1 MRLLVYNI
9 QGKIFVKV
17 NFSISKSSPFFTS
30 KNTRSP
36 ETAKF
41 SFVAQRS
48 EQVKAYD
55 CYKLLRIKRKVQVL
69 FVDKT

>member
-9 QGKIFVKV
+9 QGKIFVKARHFTKQSV
-17 NFSISKSSPFFTS
+17 SPVFQTC
-30 KNTRSP
+30 TP

-41 SFVAQRS
+41 SVVAQRS

-55 CYKLLRIKRKVQVL
+55 CYKLFIVKRKVQVL
-69 FVDKT
+69 FIDKT